1 MTLSRHTIRWSWGTA
16 HHFDRGFGW
25 RRSALFAIFLVVFPI
40 SGFTAGDLQYSGY
53 YKNSFTVFNS
63 PNLKRSEPMPPEPI
77 IGAVSNRLRFN
88 LSHMPNDLISFST
101 AYNFSPRIQDPLLF
115 EEQPVFVAINPSGY
129 WLTDVD
135 SRVYPGENDA
145 VDSFGI
151 FQNLDRAVITLGTP
165 NADISI
171 GRQAIVWGSAR
182 VLNPTDIVALFT

>member
-1 MTLSRHTIRWSWGTA
+1 
-16 HHFDRGFGW
+16 
-25 RRSALFAIFLVVFPI
+25 
-40 SGFTAGDLQYSGY
+40 
-53 YKNSFTVFNS
+53 
-63 PNLKRSEPMPPEPI
+63 MPPEPI

-88 LSHMPNDLISFST
+88 LSYMSNDLISFST

-135 SRVYPGENDA
+135 SQVYPGENDA
-145 VDSFGI
+145 VGSFGI